1 MEASSNG
8 ENNSQYSIIDLQYL
22 YDLADGSFDFV
33 EEMIQL
39 FLNSVPQSVEELQT
53 AIANSEWQKVK
64 VIAHRIKPSFG
75 FIGAKEVQERLGQM
89 ERNAI
94 EMPDIVFQKK
104 MYEKVAESTKI
115 CVEELQSVLANNSQ

>member
-1 MEASSNG
+1 MEVNSLE
-8 ENNSQYSIIDLQYL
+8 ENKSQNSIIDLQYL

-53 AIANSEWQKVK
+53 SISSGDWQKVK

-75 FIGAKEVQERLGQM
+75 FIGAKNVQDQLSQM

-94 EMPDIVFQKK
+94 EAPDVVLQKNL
-104 MYEKVAESTKI
+104 YEKVAISTKI
-115 CVEELQSVLANNSQ
+115 CVEELQSVLANNS